1 MTEFPSLTL
10 QEKSHMNRRSNLGSV
25 AFATLLFGSA
35 LTVTTASVFTLTP
48 KAARATTVEPSSR
61 WLDSVKAPH
70 RQLFDSPMPLDGVPL
85 IHVYNYYETL
95 NKAFGVKDAD
105 IDGVLTFYGGTTFY
119 GLNDA
124 MWSKYRIG
132 EFLGAKD
139 AKGEFL
145 TANPWRANPT
155 ILGMQLP
162 EASIEGLKKRG
173 ATFILCNNALG
184 LFSGMLAQKQA
195 LDPKAVHEDM
205 KNNIIP
211 GVELIPGMVVAIE
224 QAHRAGLSYHRQ

>member
-1 MTEFPSLTL
+1 
-10 QEKSHMNRRSNLGSV
+10 MNRRSNLGSV

-35 LTVTTASVFTLTP
+35 LTVVTASVVTLTP
-48 KAARATTVEPSSR
+48 KSATATTVEPSSR
-61 WLDSVKAPH
+61 WLDSIKAPH

-85 IHVYNYYETL
+85 IHVFNYYETL

-132 EFLGAKD
+132 EFLGLKD
-139 AKGEFL
+139 TKGEFV

-162 EASIEGLKKRG
+162 QASIEGLKKRG

-184 LFSGMLAQKQA
+184 LFSGMLAQKQG
-195 LDPKAVHEDM
+195 LDPKVVHDDM
-205 KNNIIP
+205 KNNMIP